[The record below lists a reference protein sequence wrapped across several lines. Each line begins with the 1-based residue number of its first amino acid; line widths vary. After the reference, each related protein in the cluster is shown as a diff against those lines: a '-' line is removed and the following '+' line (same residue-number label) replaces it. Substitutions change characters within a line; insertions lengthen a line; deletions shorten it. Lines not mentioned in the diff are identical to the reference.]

1 MCVGKSTFFIKQDD
15 DDKNLSTILSHN
27 DKLQRENENLRLEKE
42 RVCVLLREAE
52 EKNEKEEA
60 KNTELLHRYF

>member
-15 DDKNLSTILSHN
+15 DDKNLSTILYHN
-27 DKLQRENENLRLEKE
+27 DKLQHENENLRLEKE

-60 KNTELLHRYF
+60 KNTELLLRYF